1 MDWIHLA
8 KVFVIASAVI
18 VVGAGLIVAAMVW
31 FLNHPK
37 D

>member
-8 KVFVIASAVI
+8 KVFVIAIAVI
-18 VVGAGLIVAAMVW
+18 LAAAGLVVAAMVW
-31 FLNHPK
+31 LLNHPK

>member
-1 MDWIHLA
+1 MDSIHLP
-8 KVFVIASAVI
+8 KVFVIATAVI
-18 VVGAGLIVAAMVW
+18 LALAAMVW